1 MPNFTPPIKL
11 SIFLFLFIVLL
22 VIPSHL
28 LAQDVDRTPGL
39 REIKPGFYVY
49 LHTDARPGVSSTFN
63 NGVIVTDEGV
73 VVIDALRTEANARQ
87 VREAISKVTS
97 KPVRFLIST
106 TPHRP
111 FTGGIAVYADTFR
124 IAQENTRTD
133 LSKLLEKEPV
143 AERKNKLPHL
153 TFSERTTLYLGGK
166 EIQILFLGRAHTRSD
181 TIVFLPQ
188 DSIVYMGETFY
199 CNEFP
204 YISKGYSAD
213 WLRTIEAA
221 ERLKADIFIPG
232 HGFLPRDLK
241 QTRTELRNHWQVLKD
256 VRDAVAVQVK
266 KGASEKEAL
275 ANIDLP
281 QFEKFKG
288 YQRALKIAVRR
299 IYRELTV
306 GLP

>member
-1 MPNFTPPIKL
+1 MPNFTLPIKL

-28 LAQDVDRTPGL
+28 LAQDIDRTPGL
-39 REIKPGFYVY
+39 RELKPGCYVY
-49 LHTDARPGVSSTFN
+49 LHTDDQPGVSSTFN

-73 VVIDALRTEANARQ
+73 VVIDALRSEANARQ
-87 VREAISKVTS
+87 VRDAISKVTS
-97 KPVRFLIST
+97 KPVRFLISS

-133 LSKLLEKEPV
+133 LMELLEKEPV
-143 AERKNKLPHL
+143 VERKNKLPHL
-153 TFSERTTLYLGGK
+153 TFSERTTLYLGSK
-166 EIQILFLGRAHTRSD
+166 EIQILFLGRGHTRSD
-181 TIVFLPQ
+181 TILFLPQ
-188 DSIVYMGETFY
+188 DRIVYMGETFY

-204 YISKGYSAD
+204 YISQGYSAD

-241 QTRTELRNHWQVLKD
+241 QTRTELRNHWQLLKD
-256 VRDAVAVQVK
+256 VRDAVEVQVK
-266 KGASEKEAL
+266 KGASEDEAL
-275 ANIDLP
+275 AAIDLP
-281 QFEKFKG
+281 QFKKFKG